1 MRSSSDRPARVRDG
15 YLPEQSVRR
24 VCAVGT
30 MCPERTRMAARTHLA
45 RSVGWEDNHDTHYPA
60 CGMRRGVC
68 ARRTP
73 RLRTVRQCREGGRR
87 LQLRRGRRRGP
98 RHQGLPFGRR
108 QADLRHRHPHRRQR
122 LLRPGLC
129 RGEGRRRPDRRQ
141 HPAARLGIADRRPG
155 ARDRDPEP
163 DRAGP
168 DHRRADHDHAAG
180 RRLQRHRQGRRGVR
194 HPGRHHQL
202 VRRHHPEP
210 QRHQPHRPGR
220 VRGRDRRRGAG
231 RVPARRRASNRARS
245 CCRRRRRWA
254 TSRST
259 TG

>member
-1 MRSSSDRPARVRDG
+1 MIRTIPLAACAAAFALGVPA
-15 YLPEQSVRR
+15 
-24 VCAVGT
+24 
-30 MCPERTRMAARTHLA
+30 
-45 RSVGWEDNHDTHYPA
+45 
-60 CGMRRGVC
+60 
-68 ARRTP
+68 
-73 RLRTVRQCREGGRR
+73 RLRTVRQRREGGRR

-129 RGEGRRRPDRRQ
+129 RGEGRRQPDRRQ
-141 HPAARLGIADRRPG
+141 HPAARLGVAHRRPG

-220 VRGRDRRRGAG
+220 VRRRDRRRGAG
-231 RVPARRRASNRARS
+231 RVPGGQGHRIGLDRAAVVDGDGQHRGQQPRDRGVQRHRQGAERRRQARQ
-245 CCRRRRRWA
+245 A
-254 TSRST
+254 SRST
-259 TG
+259 PARRIPASTPTRTTRSTAS